1 MPNTKKKTRT
11 LLTSRELDFVGAFK
25 GSVLEAARLVGMD
38 KRYAQRLVKRPH
50 VMAAIQKK
58 ADAAIAQ
65 SGKQLG
71 KDVSVNAANV
81 IKELARLA
89 FYDPR
94 KFFNENG
101 SAKPITEL
109 DDDTAM
115 ALAGFEMIE
124 QFDGSG
130 KDKQFSGYLKK
141 FKISD
146 KGQNL
151 ERLVRYLES
160 SGQLLQP
167 ELKSGPSVYRALQ
180 ARTFQRITETVTEV
194 QAIATAKEPPTLEAK
209 YLDGEAIILD
219 YETGKAAS

>member
-1 MPNTKKKTRT
+1 MPNAKKKTRT

-160 SGQLLQP
+160 SGQLLP
-167 ELKSGPSVYRALQ
+167 KESTIGGASVYRFLQ
-180 ARTFQRITETVTEV
+180 TRTVTVSETK
-194 QAIATAKEPPTLEAK
+194 AIEGVPVAAKEESK
-209 YLDGEAIILD
+209 VVYDWD
-219 YETGKAAS
+219 TGRPLNATS

>member
-151 ERLVRYLES
+151 ERLLRYLES
-160 SGQLLQP
+160 SGQLLP
-167 ELKSGPSVYRALQ
+167 KESTIGGASVYRFLQ
-180 ARTFQRITETVTEV
+180 TRTVTVSETK
-194 QAIATAKEPPTLEAK
+194 AIEGVPVAAKEEPK
-209 YLDGEAIILD
+209 VVYDW
-219 YETGKAAS
+219 ETGKPLNAAS